1 MLFIYD
7 YFMHNRLYC
16 DMKFYRV
23 TKIKPFIEIRKYKN
37 FPIGSVEHKIY
48 SDFLVDWIKYENPLW
63 YKVPCVS
70 KYLLYYDK

>member
-16 DMKFYRV
+16 DFKFYRV
-23 TKIKPFIEIRKYKN
+23 TKIKPFVEIRKYKMY
-37 FPIGSVEHKIY
+37 PKHSIEHKKY
-48 SDFLVDWIKYENPLW
+48 SNFMIDWIKYHNPLW

-70 KYLLYYDK
+70 KYLLYKNE